1 MCRLRVAERQWN
13 DVARLAP
20 PPADKRKTAL
30 ELDDKKSGKVDISAL
45 YIPLLLASLPS
56 SSCSFPLWPAL
67 RLEKDPVFSI

>member
-30 ELDDKKSGKVDISAL
+30 ELDDKKSGKVIFL
-45 YIPLLLASLPS
+45 LCTFRCCLQNLPLQAAFPSLAS
-56 SSCSFPLWPAL
+56 PAL
-67 RLEKDPVFSI
+67 GEGSGL